1 LALRA
6 PAPLDEH
13 HRIEDFRC
21 SSPDLTRW
29 LLQRA
34 RKNQREG
41 ASRCFVV
48 CDAKHGV
55 IGYYA
60 LAAGAVEHDA
70 APGGV
75 RRNMPQ
81 PIPVAVLGR
90 LAVHED
96 WTGHGIGR
104 GLLKDALQRTLQA
117 SDQLGIRALLCHA
130 IDASARSFYL
140 HHGFVESPIDPM
152 TLMLGLA
159 RLTPRAP
166 GATRR

>member
-1 LALRA
+1 M
-6 PAPLDEH
+6 
-13 HRIEDFRC
+13 
-21 SSPDLTRW
+21 S
-29 LLQRA
+29 
-34 RKNQREG
+34 
-41 ASRCFVV
+41 
-48 CDAKHGV
+48 
-55 IGYYA
+55 
-60 LAAGAVEHDA
+60 VEHDG
-70 APGGV
+70 APGNL

-81 PIPVAVLGR
+81 PIPVAVLSR

-117 SDQLGIRALLCHA
+117 ADQLGIRALLCHA
-130 IDASARSFYL
+130 IDAPARSFYM

-152 TLMLGLA
+152 TMMLGLS